1 MERLNFPPSAVQ
13 LKNKENKPLVFDQ
26 IRKKWIR
33 CTPEEWVRANCI
45 NYLIHTLNYPASWI
59 KVENEIKLYNTRK
72 RFDIMV
78 VNPNQGNLIL
88 VECKAPSVKLDQQVF
103 DQIARYNLEA
113 KSQYM
118 MLTNGLN
125 HYFCTMVYTN
135 QRYHFIKELPNFTS
149 AQ

>member
-26 IRKKWIR
+26 IRKKWLR
-33 CTPEEWVRANCI
+33 CTPEEWVRVHCI

-59 KVENEIKLYNTRK
+59 KVENEIKLYNTSK

-78 VNPNQGNLIL
+78 VNPIRGNLLL
-88 VECKAPSVKLDQQVF
+88 VECKAPSVKIDQQVF

-118 MLTNGLN
+118 MLTNGMN
-125 HYFCTMVYTN
+125 HYFCTMDYTN
-135 QRYHFIKELPNFTS
+135 QRYHFIKELPNFTQ